1 MLAKKQVMSKAVG
14 SSVQEESRSD
24 WKEPEEVESV
34 EDVVFKPVLPVNE
47 AVFRVAFHKSF
58 LEALC
63 FTLTNDG
70 QVMLLLLL

>member
-1 MLAKKQVMSKAVG
+1 MSRDMDTEESLTKPSKAVG

-47 AVFRVAFHKSF
+47 AVFSGSH
-58 LEALC
+58 
-63 FTLTNDG
+63 FTNLNSKHS
-70 QVMLLLLL
+70 VSH

>member
-1 MLAKKQVMSKAVG
+1 MLAKKQVMPKAVG

-47 AVFRVAFHKSF
+47 AVFSGSH
-58 LEALC
+58 
-63 FTLTNDG
+63 FTNLNSKHSVSHWQMMDR
-70 QVMLLLLL
+70 